1 VSTGYHRT
9 LRLSQRELD
18 SILKEMNRTQ
28 RPQAGPSRRRNRR
41 WTYEGPRAVLTF
53 LDALGNK
60 QHFSAV
66 IRDLSATGAAVMH
79 GGFVYPNAPCIV
91 SLRGID
97 GQPHSISCTTA
108 SCRLVRGNL
117 HTVGV
122 RFEQPIDPEQF
133 IDGRGE
139 ILFNI
144 EQVNPEDL
152 QGMVLHVCPN
162 RDEQKAFAAHF
173 EGTPLDLIFATD
185 AAAATQNLSEK
196 PQIVFVNTD
205 LGETKGLDFV
215 KTARDAGFT
224 GAILMIAGQ
233 ATPEERTRAKE
244 AGATDLIGTPLDREV
259 LHLAVAEY
267 LPEPVPVQGE
277 DDDQASDDEPEA
289 KAA

>member
-1 VSTGYHRT
+1 MSTGYHRT

-18 SILKEMNRTQ
+18 AVLKDMNRTQ

-53 LDALGNK
+53 MDALGNK

-79 GGFVYPNAPCIV
+79 GGFVYANTPCIV
-91 SLRGID
+91 SLRALN

-117 HTVGV
+117 HTIGV
-122 RFEQPIDPEQF
+122 RFEHPIDPEQF

-144 EQVNPEDL
+144 EHVDPDNL
-152 QGMVLHVCPN
+152 QGLVLHVCPD

-185 AAAATQNLSEK
+185 AAAAEQNLSEK
-196 PQIVFVNTD
+196 PHIVFVNSD
-205 LGETKGLDFV
+205 LGASKGIEFV
-215 KTARDAGFT
+215 KAARDGGFDGT
-224 GAILMIAGQ
+224 ILMIAGQ
-233 ATPEERTRAKE
+233 ATPDERARAKE
-244 AGATDLIGTPLDREV
+244 AGATDLIGTPLEREI
-259 LHLAVAEY
+259 LRLAVAEY
-267 LPEPVPVQGE
+267 LPEPEPAQE
-277 DDDQASDDEPEA
+277 EDQASEDESEA